1 VTRSADRAYPGS
13 RPYERANSGQFFGRA
28 AEAAELGQVWRD
40 NPVTF
45 LSGPTGIGKTSLL
58 TAGVLPLVEDGN
70 VSLLPVGSLSRGAR
84 SPVAALREHNPFTLA
99 LLRSWSGAETA
110 TDLAGVT
117 VHDFVRQHA
126 GRQYPSVLIL
136 AAIDQADDLFAGTE
150 ASQRNGRRFLDELAA
165 ALREQ
170 PTLHLLV
177 SIREDSLSRVAEVIG
192 PGVQFQLGALEVD
205 QACRVAAG
213 DGQFEPRAAGEL
225 VRRIRTSRIVSLT
238 GGDRIA
244 ISDDVEPALLQI
256 ACARLRDQLRNGSGS
271 GAITMREMR
280 RHGDVDGAL
289 VGYCSETIA
298 AVAAIHEIPV
308 ARLRFWLIETFI
320 TKVGGRSSAE
330 EQPTGTAGQPKTV
343 ARALEDR
350 HLLRAQ
356 AGAPPGARRYELLS
370 DRLIEPIRQAED
382 VNSPPEDPADY
393 LAAAERALVTGE
405 LSLAERYA
413 AKVLSDAPDTALRW
427 HAEAHSLLGNVCYE
441 RGHFDQAEE
450 RYQAAASLFE
460 VIGDRAAVVRS
471 LAAIG
476 RTLSDRGRL
485 ADALT
490 QLTAALSR
498 ASADAT
504 VQLELSW
511 VMAELTQR
519 SSDGPHGRRD
529 VSSL

>member
-1 VTRSADRAYPGS
+1 MTRSADRAYPGS
-13 RPYERANSGQFFGRA
+13 RPYERTDSGRFFGRT
-28 AEAAELGQVWRD
+28 AEAARLGQVWRD

-84 SPVAALREHNPFTLA
+84 SPVAALRMHNPFTLA

-110 TDLAGVT
+110 TDLAGLT
-117 VHDFVRQHA
+117 VDDFVRQYA
-126 GRQYPSVLIL
+126 GRRDPSVSIL

-150 ASQRNGRRFLDELAA
+150 ESQRYGRRFLDELAA

-170 PTLHLLV
+170 PSLHLLV
-177 SIREDSLSRVAEVIG
+177 SIRADSLPRVAEVIG
-192 PGVQFQLGALEVD
+192 AGVVFELGALGVAE
-205 QACRVAAG
+205 ACEAAAG
-213 DGQFEPRAAGEL
+213 PGHFEPRAASEL
-225 VRRIRTSRIVSLT
+225 VRRIRTSRIVT
-238 GGDRIA
+238 ADGDDRIVV
-244 ISDDVEPALLQI
+244 SDDVEPALLQVT
-256 ACARLRDQLRNGSGS
+256 CARLRNLLRGEGS
-271 GAITMREMR
+271 GAITMREIR
-280 RHGDVDGAL
+280 RRGDVDAAL
-289 VGYCSETIA
+289 AGYCSETIA

-308 ARLRFWLIETFI
+308 AWLRFWLIDTFI
-320 TKVGGRSSAE
+320 TEVGGRSPAE
-330 EQPTGTAGQPKTV
+330 EEPGGTAGQPRTV

-350 HLLRAQ
+350 YLLRAQ
-356 AGAPPGARRYELLS
+356 AGSLRGTRRYELLS
-370 DRLIEPIRQAED
+370 DRLVEPIRQAD
-382 VNSPPEDPADY
+382 DADSRPEDPAGY

-413 AKVLSDAPDTALRW
+413 RKVLSDAPDTALRW

-450 RYQAAASLFE
+450 AYQAAATLFE
-460 VIGDRAAVVRS
+460 AVGDRLAVVRS

-490 QLTAALSR
+490 QLHAALSR

-504 VQLELSW
+504 IQFELSW
-511 VMAELTQR
+511 VMTELAQR
-519 SSDGPHGRRD
+519 SSDGPHGRR
-529 VSSL
+529 